1 MWPGGVK
8 EQAEV
13 GRGGQGRAGQKVQG
27 GKHGMEQL
35 LPLLK
40 PQSLPPHIRA
50 GGRSEVP
57 PRAAPS
63 DREHCRN

>member
-27 GKHGMEQL
+27 GKHGME
-35 LPLLK
+35 
-40 PQSLPPHIRA
+40 
-50 GGRSEVP
+50 
-57 PRAAPS
+57 
-63 DREHCRN
+63 